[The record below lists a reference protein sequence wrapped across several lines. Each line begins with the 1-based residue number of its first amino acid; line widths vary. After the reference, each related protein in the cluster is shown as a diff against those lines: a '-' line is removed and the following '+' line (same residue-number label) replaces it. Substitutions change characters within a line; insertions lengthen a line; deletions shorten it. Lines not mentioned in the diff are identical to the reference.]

1 MNYLDILDTLVK
13 APNKIGISGRTLRE
27 EKLDDLNILFSN
39 MHHLINELRPRQ
51 ARENLI
57 TILEMQ
63 KEQRLEIAN
72 KFQKHLIIIMDLLK
86 QSIDKIKVNN
96 NELNNLL
103 NEFNILIENNKK
115 YLNNQK
121 YNYDTTA
128 NNNNNNSNKPIYLEI
143 DQKLNEFENINEI
156 TQDILLST
164 NKLLNHQ
171 QQQLDKNEDN
181 QNYEYKDR
189 VLCDI
194 IDNFLNNKI
203 EL

>member
-1 MNYLDILDTLVK
+1 MCYLDLLDVLVK
-13 APNKIGISGRTLRE
+13 APNKIGKSGRTLRE

-72 KFQKHLIIIMDLLK
+72 KFQKHLIIIMDLLN

-96 NELNNLL
+96 TDLNNLL
-103 NEFNILIENNKK
+103 EDFNSLVENNKN
-115 YLNNQK
+115 YLNIEK
-121 YNYDTTA
+121 FESTSTKTK
-128 NNNNNNSNKPIYLEI
+128 NKQLYLEMSEKMNTS
-143 DQKLNEFENINEI
+143 DNFDNLNEL
-156 TQDILLST
+156 TSDILST
-164 NKLLNHQ
+164 SKLLNSQ
-171 QQQLDKNEDN
+171 QQIKSEDLN
-181 QNYEYKDR
+181 YQNYEYKDR

-194 IDNFLNNKI
+194 IDNFLCNKI

>member
-1 MNYLDILDTLVK
+1 MNYLDLLDVLVK
-13 APNKIGISGRTLRE
+13 APNKIGKTGRTLRE

-72 KFQKHLIIIMDLLK
+72 KFQKHLVIIMDLLK

-96 NELNNLL
+96 SELNNLL
-103 NEFNILIENNKK
+103 REFNLLLENNKK
-115 YLNNQK
+115 FLNE
-121 YNYDTTA
+121 
-128 NNNNNNSNKPIYLEI
+128 SKPYKQLNI
-143 DQKLNEFENINEI
+143 DQNVNSINTLSEFDHLNDIA
-156 TQDILLST
+156 QDILSSAT
-164 NKLLNHQ
+164 QLLNHEP
-171 QQQLDKNEDN
+171 LDKNEDIQ

-189 VLCDI
+189 ILCDI
-194 IDNFLNNKI
+194 IDTYLNNRI
-203 EL
+203 DL

>member
-1 MNYLDILDTLVK
+1 MSYLDLLDILVK
-13 APNKIGISGRTLRE
+13 APNKIGKTGRTLRE

-96 NELNNLL
+96 SELNNLL
-103 NEFNILIENNKK
+103 KEFNLLLENNKNF
-115 YLNNQK
+115 LNNQQIIESSSK
-121 YNYDTTA
+121 SKQ
-128 NNNNNNSNKPIYLEI
+128 SNI
-143 DQKLNEFENINEI
+143 DQNLNDNNVFSEFENLNEL
-156 TQDILLST
+156 TQDILSSAIKLS
-164 NKLLNHQ
+164 NH
-171 QQQLDKNEDN
+171 QQLDKNEDIQ

-194 IDNFLNNKI
+194 IDTYLNNRI
-203 EL
+203 DL